1 MCILFYWL
9 QWQANANYS
18 YLKMSTHIMC
28 SHCFFFSDQYP
39 AQGPTNSRGS
49 IPLSI
54 FSVWT
59 SPHKLAPEKIEPET
73 LRGAHSKVANQHHLP
88 K

>member
-28 SHCFFFSDQYP
+28 SHCFFFPTSIQLKDRLIQGDRQIMLPLFEVEVNDNMQLQYY
-39 AQGPTNSRGS
+39 QIS
-49 IPLSI
+49 INDL
-54 FSVWT
+54 
-59 SPHKLAPEKIEPET
+59 
-73 LRGAHSKVANQHHLP
+73 
-88 K
+88 

>member
-28 SHCFFFSDQYP
+28 SHCFFVFFKTRPVSS
-39 AQGPTNSRGS
+39 SR
-49 IPLSI
+49 
-54 FSVWT
+54 T
-59 SPHKLAPEKIEPET
+59 D
-73 LRGAHSKVANQHHLP
+73 
-88 K
+88 